1 MFKGIIKKTR
11 RNDAGKPPVFPK
23 VDPEDAWSV
32 TRPVELIPHFV
43 YSNSE
48 NRIIG
53 SIYLTEEQ
61 AYNLNQLMR
70 YKGVDSQDIAF
81 LRK

>member
-1 MFKGIIKKTR
+1 MMEKLKKR
-11 RNDAGKPPVFPK
+11 MLKRNAPEFPK
-23 VDPEDAWSV
+23 VEPEEQWSV
-32 TRPVELIPHFV
+32 TRSVELIPHFV
-43 YSNSE
+43 YSNTE

-53 SIYLTEEQ
+53 SIYLTEDQ

-70 YKGVDSQDIAF
+70 YKGSDMQDIAF